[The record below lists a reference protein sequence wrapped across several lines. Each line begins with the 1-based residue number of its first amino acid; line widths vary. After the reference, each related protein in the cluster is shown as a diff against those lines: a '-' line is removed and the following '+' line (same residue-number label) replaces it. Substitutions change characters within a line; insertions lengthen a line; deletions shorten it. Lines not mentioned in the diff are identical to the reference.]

1 MPFYSFHEVP
11 LTNFHEMDLDWII
24 LKVKELD
31 AKVNDQLYEAID
43 AYIEE
48 HLSQF
53 VLNASFNEAETT
65 IYITEGGI

>member
-1 MPFYSFHEVP
+1 MAFYNLNEVP
-11 LTNFHEMDLDWII
+11 YANFHEMNLDWI
-24 LKVKELD
+24 LMKVKELD

-53 VLNASFNEAETT
+53 VLNASYDAATTT
-65 IYITEGGI
+65 INITEGGI